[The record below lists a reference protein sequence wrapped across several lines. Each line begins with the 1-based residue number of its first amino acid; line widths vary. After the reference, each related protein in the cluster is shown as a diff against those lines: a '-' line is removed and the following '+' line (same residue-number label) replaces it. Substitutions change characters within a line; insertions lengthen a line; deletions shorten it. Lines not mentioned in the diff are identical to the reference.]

1 MCAPV
6 ARTNLLRPESLIGGI
21 VTITKTRPIVG
32 RRTPTTTTN
41 GPEGLLKVRD
51 ILADSRACR
60 RGKIPLLWLES
71 EKESI
76 AFRALLHG
84 GVASGTLVG

>member
-21 VTITKTRPIVG
+21 VTITMTIPIVG
-32 RRTPTTTTN
+32 RRTTTTTTN
-41 GPEGLLKVRD
+41 GPQGLLKVREG
-51 ILADSRACR
+51 LAGSRAC